1 VGGGGGWEDG
11 GVVESVDEPGQAD
24 AVVPVLVGTVLWGIA
39 LVVLI
44 AVRQRLVENGTDWWI
59 AVAATGFALG
69 LLGSWWVRRRRDAYR
84 AAGRTPS

>member
-1 VGGGGGWEDG
+1 M
-11 GVVESVDEPGQAD
+11 
-24 AVVPVLVGTVLWGIA
+24 
-39 LVVLI
+39 LI